1 MRKRLALL
9 LAGSMLTGLLG
20 GCAGSSQ
27 KAPATGAGTETV
39 APASGGQETNA
50 GQETKGPQEETKEQA
65 GADPGK
71 VQDADGQKVMD
82 ELYAQIADK
91 QIELELWTGP
101 DWKGVYDSSVEGGDY
116 LDFFNFVKSEFEAK
130 YPNIKVNPILI
141 DGSQRAEKLAIAIQ
155 SGTLPNMYYESDFA
169 LSDYVHEGL
178 MVPLDDIV
186 TEEDRADIPKSVWD
200 SLELGGKTYIF
211 PFSAEVGMMGINV
224 SLFKEAGAESYL
236 PKGDI
241 GVWTPEKFKSALE
254 AVKGLD
260 NCYPFAVFAN
270 SQQGDSF
277 TNMLLRMY
285 GGKFVND
292 QGTEFTINDEKG
304 VKALD
309 LIVEMKNEGLLAPGG
324 ETLSHGDV
332 YQMFLNKNL
341 AVVTLNNLTYNN
353 LVAGLK
359 NGSIEEPFEF
369 KWAYYPNEPGETDPY
384 CLSYVKGGAIFNTGD
399 EAETIASKLFVR
411 FFCSEPYTEASK
423 VLIPVRQSK
432 LQELK
437 DGNQDIHIVEASE
450 ALGHMVSITGRV
462 PGYVSARSYYF
473 PEIQAV
479 LTGQKTPKEA
489 LDQFVKSANEAIS
502 KAAKRSVI
510 LNP

>member
-1 MRKRLALL
+1 MKKKLAWLV
-9 LAGSMLTGLLG
+9 AGSILTGLLG
-20 GCAGSSQ
+20 GCAGEQ
-27 KAPATGAGTETV
+27 KVSEASTGTSTGTEVTETTV
-39 APASGGQETNA
+39 SASS
-50 GQETKGPQEETKEQA
+50 EESIAESEDTERTEE
-65 GADPGK
+65 
-71 VQDADGQKVMD
+71 QKVMD

-91 QIELELWTGP
+91 EIELELWTGP
-101 DWKGVYDSSVEGGDY
+101 DWKGIYDSSVEGGDY
-116 LDFFNFVKSEFEAK
+116 LDFFNFVKTEFEAA

-169 LSDYVHEGL
+169 LSDYAHEGL

-186 TEEDRADIPKSVWD
+186 TENDRKDIPKSVWD
-200 SLELGGKTYIF
+200 SLELGGETYIF

-224 SLFKEAGAESYL
+224 SLFKEAGAEDYL
-236 PKGDI
+236 PEGDI
-241 GVWTPEKFKSALE
+241 GVWTPEEFKMALE
-254 AVKGLD
+254 AVKGLE

-285 GGKFVND
+285 GGKFVNEE
-292 QGTEFTINDEKG
+292 GTEFSINDEKG
-304 VKALD
+304 VKALE
-309 LIVEMKNEGLLAPGG
+309 LIMEMKEQGLLAPGG

-369 KWAYYPNEPGETDPY
+369 KWAYYPNESGEMDPY
-384 CLSYVKGGAIFNTGD
+384 CLSYVKGGAIFNTGN

-437 DGNQDIHIVEASE
+437 DGNQDPHIVEAAE
-450 ALGHMVSITGRV
+450 ALENMISITGRV

-489 LDQFVKSANEAIS
+489 LDQFVESANEAIS
-502 KAAKRSVI
+502 KASKRSVI